1 MKFETSRILIH
12 LLSDVLICCHLEILL
27 LWQRDV
33 TTSPLC
39 IYLDANKFGLLS
51 FFALL
56 ETICQKVR
64 AKPLLKN
71 AKSPLPVDECR
82 SKSPLLKLPI
92 MYTGREFQLMFSQHL
107 LHSYGYLFILL
118 MSKGVFMFFVCLFF
132 FFHSQPP

>member
-12 LLSDVLICCHLEILL
+12 LLSDVFICCHPEILL

-51 FFALL
+51 VFTLL

-64 AKPLLKN
+64 AKPLFKN
-71 AKSPLPVDECR
+71 AKSPLRLTSVAQNRLCL
-82 SKSPLLKLPI
+82 SFLLCI
-92 MYTGREFQLMFSQHL
+92 QDV
-107 LHSYGYLFILL
+107 HS
-118 MSKGVFMFFVCLFF
+118 S
-132 FFHSQPP
+132 